1 LDAHRSKLSPQDPQ
15 WRRDLPERDQRQEV
29 APGLGIESVNWL
41 DARWLELTRETTYMR
56 GVLLLFG
63 LASAGGAITISILAI
78 WLLRIEILG
87 GGTAPIKIGVVFF
100 GFLMFLVGLGFLA
113 FCFRMIRTDITMP
126 RDLPLRFDREQRKV
140 YSLEQKRLWN
150 PFVTWPVMA
159 REWNWDDVHGILT
172 RYAGFTGKAYIQRF
186 HVLMVLCKPGTLEA
200 VDTIV
205 LEGNSQIEVD
215 MERTWSYVCTFME
228 RGVDHVPHYPVRRQG
243 VSLRRSLF
251 QYIRPLD
258 PTQEGREARASASG
272 PIDLWFSIIL
282 SVLLAWI
289 YVPIGLCHYI
299 AMRLAPEPKWP
310 ANMEEQA
317 GIAS

>member
-1 LDAHRSKLSPQDPQ
+1 METSKSKLSPQDPQ
-15 WRRDLPERDQRQEV
+15 WRRDLPERDEPQEV
-29 APGLGIESVNWL
+29 TPGLGIEAVNQL
-41 DARWLELTRETTYMR
+41 DARWLELTRETTHMR

-63 LASAGGAITISILAI
+63 LFGMGLSVFILNVAV
-78 WLLRIEILG
+78 WAVRSEIFG
-87 GGTAPIKIGVVFF
+87 GGTAPTEIGVVFA
-100 GFLMFLVGLGFLA
+100 GVLLFLVALGLLV
-113 FCFRMIRTDITMP
+113 FCFRMIRTDATMP

-150 PFVTWPVMA
+150 PFVTWPVTA

-172 RYAGFTGKAYIQRF
+172 RYAGFTGKTYIQRF

-228 RGVDHVPHYPVRRQG
+228 RGIDYVPHYPIRRQG

-289 YVPIGLCHYI
+289 YVPIGICHYI
-299 AMRLAPEPKWP
+299 AMLLAPEPKWP
-310 ANMEEQA
+310 EGMEEQA
-317 GIAS
+317 RIVS

>member
-1 LDAHRSKLSPQDPQ
+1 MESHKSKLSPQDPQ
-15 WRRDLPERDQRQEV
+15 WRRDLPARDQPQDVE
-29 APGLGIESVNWL
+29 PGLGIESVNRL
-41 DARWLELTRETTYMR
+41 DARWLELTRETTHMR
-56 GVLLLFG
+56 GVLFLFG
-63 LASAGGAITISILAI
+63 GVGLAAGVFLSILI
-78 WLLRIEILG
+78 FGLLRKSLFPP
-87 GGTAPIKIGVVFF
+87 GTAPVDVQEVFLGCFTLLACVFLVVFS
-100 GFLMFLVGLGFLA
+100 LRNMKVDTA
-113 FCFRMIRTDITMP
+113 MP

-140 YSLEQKRLWN
+140 YSLEQKRHWS
-150 PFVTWPVMA
+150 PFVAWPVTV

-172 RYAGFTGKAYIQRF
+172 RYAGFTGKTYIQRF
-186 HVLMVLCKPGTLEA
+186 HVLMVLCRPGTLEA
-200 VDTIV
+200 VDTVV
-205 LEGNSQIEVD
+205 LEGNSPIEVD

-228 RGVDHVPHYPVRRQG
+228 RGVDHVPHYPIRRQG

-310 ANMEEQA
+310 ADMGKQA
-317 GIAS
+317 EVVS

>member
-1 LDAHRSKLSPQDPQ
+1 
-15 WRRDLPERDQRQEV
+15 
-29 APGLGIESVNWL
+29 
-41 DARWLELTRETTYMR
+41 
-56 GVLLLFG
+56 
-63 LASAGGAITISILAI
+63 
-78 WLLRIEILG
+78 
-87 GGTAPIKIGVVFF
+87 
-100 GFLMFLVGLGFLA
+100 
-113 FCFRMIRTDITMP
+113 MP

-150 PFVTWPVMA
+150 PFVTWPVTA

-172 RYAGFTGKAYIQRF
+172 RYAGFTGKTYIQRF

-228 RGVDHVPHYPVRRQG
+228 RGIDYVPHYPIRRQG

-289 YVPIGLCHYI
+289 YVPIGICHYI
-299 AMRLAPEPKWP
+299 AMLLAPEPKWP
-310 ANMEEQA
+310 EGMEEQA
-317 GIAS
+317 RIVS

>member
-1 LDAHRSKLSPQDPQ
+1 M
-15 WRRDLPERDQRQEV
+15 EV
-29 APGLGIESVNWL
+29 KPGLGIESVNRL

-56 GVLLLFG
+56 GMLLFFG
-63 LASAGGAITISILAI
+63 LVSALGAIAILVLAI
-78 WLLRIEILG
+78 WLMRIEVFRA
-87 GGTAPIKIGVVFF
+87 GTAPIETGLVFLQVLL
-100 GFLMFLVGLGFLA
+100 FLIGLGFLI
-113 FCFRMIRTDITMP
+113 FCFRMIKVDIAMP
-126 RDLPLRFDREQRKV
+126 RDLPLRFDRKQRRV

-150 PFVTWPVMA
+150 PFVSWPVTV

-172 RYAGFTGKAYIQRF
+172 RYAGFTGKTYIQRF

-215 MERTWSYVCTFME
+215 MERAWSYVCTFME
-228 RGVDHVPHYPVRRQG
+228 QGVDHVPHYPIRRQG

-272 PIDLWFSIIL
+272 PVDLWFSIIL

-289 YVPIGLCHYI
+289 YVPIGICHYI
-299 AMRLAPEPKWP
+299 AMLLAPEPKWP
-310 ANMEEQA
+310 EDMEEQA
-317 GIAS
+317 RIVS

>member
-1 LDAHRSKLSPQDPQ
+1 LEAHRSKLSPQDPQ
-15 WRRDLPERDQRQEV
+15 WRRDLPERDEPQEV
-29 APGLGIESVNWL
+29 APGLGIESVNRL
-41 DARWLELTRETTYMR
+41 DARWLELTRESTHMR
-56 GVLLLFG
+56 GVLFLFG
-63 LASAGGAITISILAI
+63 GVGLGGGIFLSILI
-78 WLLRIEILG
+78 FGLLRKTLFPS
-87 GGTAPIKIGVVFF
+87 GTAPIDIEEVFLGCFVLLACLALVVFS
-100 GFLMFLVGLGFLA
+100 LRNMKVDTA
-113 FCFRMIRTDITMP
+113 MP

-140 YSLEQKRLWN
+140 YSLEQRRLWN
-150 PFVTWPVMA
+150 PFVAWPITA

-172 RYAGFTGKAYIQRF
+172 RHAGFTGKAYIQRF

-228 RGVDHVPHYPVRRQG
+228 RGVDHVPHYPIRRQG

-251 QYIRPLD
+251 QYVRPLD

-310 ANMEEQA
+310 ANMEEQV
-317 GIAS
+317 GTAS

>member
-1 LDAHRSKLSPQDPQ
+1 METSESKLSPQDPQ
-15 WRRDLPERDQRQEV
+15 WCRDLPERDQPQEV
-29 APGLGIESVNWL
+29 APGLGIEAVNQL
-41 DARWLELTRETTYMR
+41 DARWLELTRETTHMR
-56 GVLLLFG
+56 GALLLFG
-63 LASAGGAITISILAI
+63 LFGMGLSVFILNVAV
-78 WLLRIEILG
+78 WAFRSEIFG
-87 GGTAPIKIGVVFF
+87 GGTAPIKMGVVVA
-100 GFLMFLVGLGFLA
+100 GVLLFLVALGLLV
-113 FCFRMIRTDITMP
+113 FCFRMIRTDAAMP

-140 YSLEQKRLWN
+140 YSLEQKPLWN
-150 PFVTWPVMA
+150 PFVTWPVTA

-172 RYAGFTGKAYIQRF
+172 RYAGFTGKTYIQRF

-228 RGVDHVPHYPVRRQG
+228 RGIDHVPHYPIRRQG

-258 PTQEGREARASASG
+258 PTREGREARASASG

-282 SVLLAWI
+282 SVLFAWI
-289 YVPIGLCHYI
+289 YVPIGICHYI
-299 AMRLAPEPKWP
+299 AMRFAPEAKWP
-310 ANMEEQA
+310 PEVEAEC
-317 GIAS
+317 SSS

>member
-1 LDAHRSKLSPQDPQ
+1 METHKSKLSPQDPQ
-15 WRRDLPERDQRQEV
+15 WRRDLPERDQSQEV
-29 APGLGIESVNWL
+29 APGLGIESVNRL
-41 DARWLELTRETTYMR
+41 DARWLELTREATHMR
-56 GVLLLFG
+56 GVFLLFG
-63 LASAGGAITISILAI
+63 GFC
-78 WLLRIEILG
+78 LG
-87 GGTAPIKIGVVFF
+87 GSIFATFMAIRLTWSEIFSSGMSPIDGLVLLIGLFLFVVSLAMLVFSLRTMKVDTA
-100 GFLMFLVGLGFLA
+100 
-113 FCFRMIRTDITMP
+113 MP

-150 PFVTWPVMA
+150 PFVTWPVTA

-172 RYAGFTGKAYIQRF
+172 RYAGFTGKTYIQRF

-228 RGVDHVPHYPVRRQG
+228 RGIDHVPHYPIRRQG

-258 PTQEGREARASASG
+258 PTREGREARASASG

-289 YVPIGLCHYI
+289 YVPIGICHYI
-299 AMRLAPEPKWP
+299 AMRFAPEAKWP
-310 ANMEEQA
+310 PEVEAEA
-317 GIAS
+317 RSS